1 MDWGQAATAFSAAAA
16 GTFTL
21 MKVLSA
27 IERRKNSPAAKEKRA
42 LFLNGDK
49 EEVIREMQRLAQSD
63 RDRNRDLLRL
73 DSNQAEIMIELR
85 EIARRLDRSGIAP

>member
-21 MKVLSA
+21 TKVLA
-27 IERRKNSPAAKEKRA
+27 WMEKRRNLPAAKEKRA

-49 EEVIREMQRLAQSD
+49 EEVIREMQRLAQAD
-63 RDRNRDLLRL
+63 RDRHRSQLELESGQEKIMDTLRK
-73 DSNQAEIMIELR
+73 IE
-85 EIARRLDRSGIAP
+85 RRLDHAGIAP